1 VGPAYLGHPPSCCG
15 HVGCCGEAAANT
27 AATTSPAEATSAGPH
42 ARLGVLAAPTLSA
55 AILSALENDLV
66 ATLPTRLP
74 GGDWR
79 VEVVQ
84 APLLS
89 LPATDSEL
97 VAAARELLLD
107 HEWDLA
113 VCLTDL
119 PLHVAR
125 RPVVAHASPV
135 HAVAIVSVPA
145 LGVLGLRHRVC
156 DTVLELVDGLLGEPG
171 SASTGRTG
179 HLRRRR
185 LARRVRELSDDD
197 PATATFG
204 FTSRVIS
211 GHLRLLVGMV
221 RANQPWRLV
230 TRLSR
235 ALVAATAT
243 GAFALVTS
251 DIWRIANAAGA
262 LRLTVATAGSI
273 VALTLT
279 LILGADLW
287 ERAGSAR
294 VRGQVALFNIA
305 TVSTVLIG
313 VAVLYIATFVLATCA
328 AAVLVPRSLLDSAV
342 GHDVHFT
349 GLVTLGW
356 LVSSVATIGGAL
368 GAGLESDEAV
378 RNAAYSRRASAAPP
392 AVGGDRGS
400 TV

>member
-1 VGPAYLGHPPSCCG
+1 
-15 HVGCCGEAAANT
+15 
-27 AATTSPAEATSAGPH
+27 
-42 ARLGVLAAPTLSA
+42 VLVPPTLPATVRSN
-55 AILSALENDLV
+55 LENDLI
-66 ATLPTRLP
+66 AALPTRLP

-84 APLLS
+84 VDLLS
-89 LPATDSEL
+89 PPATDAEL
-97 VAAARELLLD
+97 VAASRDLLLD
-107 HEWDLA
+107 HEWDLV

-145 LGVLGLRHRVC
+145 LGVLGLRHRVR
-156 DTVLELVDGLLGEPG
+156 DTVLDLVDGLLGEPD
-171 SASTGRTG
+171 SALAGRAAYK
-179 HLRRRR
+179 RQRR
-185 LARRVRELSDDD
+185 LARRVHELSDDGD

-251 DIWRIANAAGA
+251 DIWRIADAAGG
-262 LRLTVATAGSI
+262 LRLTAATAGSI

-279 LILGADLW
+279 LILGAGLW
-287 ERAGSAR
+287 ERARSPR

-313 VAVLYIATFVLATCA
+313 VAVLYIATFVVATGV
-328 AAVLVPRSLLDSAV
+328 AAVLVPRALLKVTV
-342 GHDVHFT
+342 GHDVNFT

-356 LVSSVATIGGAL
+356 LVSSLATIGGAL
-368 GAGLESDEAV
+368 GAGLESDDAV
-378 RNAAYSRRASAAPP
+378 RNAAYSHRASNGSAA
-392 AVGGDRGS
+392 AGGDRGS
-400 TV
+400 TL

>member
-1 VGPAYLGHPPSCCG
+1 VTVARTRGAAPANSSP
-15 HVGCCGEAAANT
+15 T
-27 AATTSPAEATSAGPH
+27 KSPAQATSADPH

-55 AILSALENDLV
+55 AVLSALENDLI

-79 VEVVQ
+79 VEMVQ
-84 APLLS
+84 AHLLS
-89 LPATDSEL
+89 LPAPDSEL
-97 VAAARELLLD
+97 IAAARDLLLE

-156 DTVLELVDGLLGEPG
+156 ETVLELVDGLLGEPG
-171 SASTGRTG
+171 SALTGRTA
-179 HLRRRR
+179 HQRQRR
-185 LARRVRELSDDD
+185 LARRVRELSDDGD
-197 PATATFG
+197 PATAPFG
-204 FTSRVIS
+204 FTGRVFS

-221 RANQPWRLV
+221 RANQPWRLI

-251 DIWRIANAAGA
+251 DIWRIAAAAGA

-287 ERAGSAR
+287 ERASSSR

-313 VAVLYIATFVLATCA
+313 VAVLYIATFVLATAA
-328 AAVLVPRSLLDSAV
+328 AAVLVPRVLLESAI
-342 GHDVHFT
+342 GHDVHIT
-349 GLVTLGW
+349 DLVTLGW
-356 LVSSVATIGGAL
+356 LVSSVATVGGAL

-378 RNAAYSRRASAAPP
+378 RNAAYSRRASAVPP
-392 AVGGDRGS
+392 DAGGDRGS
-400 TV
+400 TL